1 MQNKLLIL
9 SVFVLASCQP
19 SELDR
24 CIEANNTF
32 IQLDDKSYEEVKDE
46 ESVKDIM
53 NCGFEEQNNLN
64 SKFYDAQTIELL
76 AEKYEY
82 CAKKIKEEYKVKAIK
97 ICNSQGIY

>member
-1 MQNKLLIL
+1 MENKLLIL

-32 IQLDDKSYEEVKDE
+32 TQLDVTSYEEVKDE
-46 ESVKDIM
+46 ESIKDIM
-53 NCGFEEQNNLN
+53 NCSFEEQNNLN
-64 SKFYDAQTIELL
+64 SKFYDAQTIEMLT
-76 AEKYEY
+76 EKYEY
-82 CAKKIKEEYKVKAIK
+82 CAKKIKEKYKVNAIK